1 MKINTRLASHIL
13 SSLHV
18 EKCVLWSDS
27 QIVLHWFSSK
37 KQLNT
42 FIANRIAEIK
52 ELTSEH
58 RWKYCPTQYNPT
70 DLLSRG
76 IPYEELKS
84 CTLWMRGPE
93 WLTNEK
99 NWPSEFTTENVL
111 TTLGENEEDCETSSE
126 TKQIQNSVL
135 NIIDVNRYSSFRKI
149 VRIFAYVLRFLS
161 NCRSKGCEKLITDY
175 LTPNEINAAT
185 LNLVKAVQMQGY
197 SEIFDCL
204 ASNSRHHLVRQL
216 RLYLDSDGLIRCGGC
231 INNAPLPDDAK
242 CPYLLPKKNRLT
254 SYTKSTS
261 ETKIVDSISET
272 RSSMRYFGNA
282 LAVQKLPE
290 KHIEHQTRLLYRKID
305 Y

>member
-27 QIVLHWFSSK
+27 QIALHWFSSK
-37 KQLNT
+37 KQLST

-111 TTLGENEEDCETSSE
+111 TTLGENEEDCE